1 MLDRV
6 GRRQRQ
12 FPAFA
17 GAQATSI
24 YPCLGKMSGVRGKT
38 NSLLARP
45 PVPIEDG
52 PPGRDSLF
60 QSRPVRPNRCNHGQ
74 TFEGA
79 HSGRSP
85 VQADAEGTAGH
96 RKWAGYGG
104 LRRRWSCCSCKDRSV
119 KRTSIGQRGGRQEGQ
134 DQARHKIEIAPN
146 LILNAR
152 RELVWINVTA
162 HPTAEWIAQQITEAF
177 PWSESPRYLIR
188 DRDAIYGA
196 AVTRRLRAMGIRD
209 KPIAPGS
216 PWQNTFAERL
226 IGSIRRDCVD
236 HMVVLGEAHL
246 RRCCNPMRA
255 ITTKSERTDR

>member
-226 IGSIRRDCVD
+226 IGSIRRDC
-236 HMVVLGEAHL
+236 
-246 RRCCNPMRA
+246 
-255 ITTKSERTDR
+255 